1 MYSTYL
7 DIQNN
12 QSISFHI
19 PGNTISVLYSVAF
32 EAEQHDDIYEGCQS
46 EQNNVTNMSAIL
58 RRIDTI

>member
-19 PGNTISVLYSVAF
+19 PGNTISVYSVVFGSRIAS
-32 EAEQHDDIYEGCQS
+32 DIYEGCQS

-58 RRIDTI
+58 RQIDTI